1 MALAH
6 AQERVLLDAECATGP
21 DVLGLDL
28 ELATSYWGAQ

>member
-6 AQERVLLDAECATGP
+6 AQDRVLLDPACASGP

-28 ELATSYWGAQ
+28 ELATSYWGAP